1 MKVGGIFYFL
11 AVMNWREK
19 SQEIAVELLD
29 KMEDGIIDNY
39 TRQDVLDYL
48 AKAAYM
54 GMEWECDNWVLK
66 RR

>member
-1 MKVGGIFYFL
+1 
-11 AVMNWREK
+11 MNWREK
-19 SQEIAVELLD
+19 SQEIAVELFD
-29 KMEDGIIDNY
+29 KMEDGIVGNY

-48 AKAAYM
+48 SKAAYM